1 MSPAIIQIILA
12 AMQLAPF
19 AMQTI
24 QDMRAVIASDPS
36 IPAELQALLLSTEQD
51 DATAITNAQKW
62 LHDHPETM

>member
-24 QDMRAVIASDPS
+24 RDMRAVIARDPS
-36 IPAELQALLLSTEQD
+36 IPEELKALLLSTEQD